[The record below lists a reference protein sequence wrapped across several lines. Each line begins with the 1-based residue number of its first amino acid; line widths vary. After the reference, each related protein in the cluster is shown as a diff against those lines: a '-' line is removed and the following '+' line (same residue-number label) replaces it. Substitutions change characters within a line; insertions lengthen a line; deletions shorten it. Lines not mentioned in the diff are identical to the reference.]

1 MMVAMLFALMSW
13 EQSTLKGYD
22 VDSTVRVVVVPS
34 IVGQSSG
41 RASVIVG
48 GAAEEEEGDEL
59 LAGLVVAAALDG
71 PLVPGFSNSFISST
85 AGAVPADA
93 HVLFCSS
100 RVLHRNTST
109 NSPAYGS
116 YYNDNNQ
123 DYREPESRSS
133 QAADSTP
140 FGGCTRA
147 DVVGSFL
154 LRSRG
159 ERSDDL
165 RSSIVRRMW
174 RRDLKSRLEN
184 GRLFA
189 NPRHRAGHLWAERL
203 DVWAIEANPE
213 LLRYTDKAEGKREGK
228 GDNPGAMD
236 QLFWPG
242 AAKSVVLL
250 GWTKESGADFSA
262 AKGHHPHPCLR
273 ISFPRMNRAPT
284 FQPQK
289 VKK

>member
-1 MMVAMLFALMSW
+1 MMVAMLFPLMSC

-165 RSSIVRRMW
+165 RSSMVRIVW
-174 RRDLKSRLEN
+174 RHDLKSRLEN

-189 NPRHRAGHLWAERL
+189 NLRYRAGHFWAERL

-228 GDNPGAMD
+228 GDNPGAME
-236 QLFWPG
+236 QLLLPR
-242 AAKSVVLL
+242 AAKTVVLL
-250 GWTKESGADFSA
+250 GWTKGILRRLFSRT
-262 AKGHHPHPCLR
+262 R
-273 ISFPRMNRAPT
+273 IRT
-284 FQPQK
+284 FQPQIWLSIFGLM
-289 VKK
+289 